1 MASPAAVTGGEPVRR
16 RLLFMEKFEAL
27 WAYQAEDMKADAI
40 AASIKRSPT
49 RQKLEKARDF
59 ILERQKQYKQIEED
73 VGAMVDRKDI
83 IAQAIARAREQLQ
96 VLQNRFETNPPQTA
110 EEVKNLL
117 SEVSR
122 CRDTIR
128 QYEAEIS
135 HIVKET
141 DAKEKLSRNVRLE
154 AANAKKSFDQLK
166 AEYEEESRSKKGELE
181 TQRAKSR
188 ELMEQVDPSLLEE
201 YETIKKHITPPVARL
216 THGQCSGCN
225 TSLPSAI
232 LSRIKGG
239 ALVEC
244 ETCGRMIIP

>member
-1 MASPAAVTGGEPVRR
+1 MDQ
-16 RLLFMEKFEAL
+16 FEAL
-27 WAYQAEDMKADAI
+27 WAYQTEDMKADAI
-40 AASIKRSPT
+40 SAAIKRSPT

-59 ILERQKQYKQIEED
+59 ILDRQKQYRQIEED

-83 IAQAIARAREQLQ
+83 IAQAISRSREQLQ
-96 VLQNRFETNPPQTA
+96 SLQGRFASSPPQTA
-110 EEVKNLL
+110 EEIKSLL

-135 HIVKET
+135 RIVKET
-141 DAKEKLSRNVRLE
+141 DANEKLQRSVRLE

-166 AEYEEESRSKKGELE
+166 ADYEEESRSKKVELE
-181 TQRAKSR
+181 AQRAKAR
-188 ELMEQVDPSLLEE
+188 ELSDQVDPKLMEE
-201 YETIKKHITPPVARL
+201 YETIKKHISPPVARL

-232 LSRIKGG
+232 LAKIRGG
-239 ALVEC
+239 SLVEC

>member
-1 MASPAAVTGGEPVRR
+1 MDQ
-16 RLLFMEKFEAL
+16 FEAL
-27 WAYQAEDMKADAI
+27 WAYQTEDMKADAI
-40 AASIKRSPT
+40 SAAIKRSPT

-59 ILERQKQYKQIEED
+59 ILDRQKQYRQIEED

-83 IAQAIARAREQLQ
+83 IAQAISRSREQLQ
-96 VLQNRFETNPPQTA
+96 SLQGRFASSPPQTA
-110 EEVKNLL
+110 EEIKSLL

-135 HIVKET
+135 RIVKET
-141 DAKEKLSRNVRLE
+141 DANEKLQRSVRLE

-166 AEYEEESRSKKGELE
+166 ADYEEESRSKKVELE
-181 TQRAKSR
+181 AQRAKAR
-188 ELMEQVDPSLLEE
+188 ELSDQVDPKLMEE
-201 YETIKKHITPPVARL
+201 YETIKKHISPPVARL

-232 LSRIKGG
+232 LSKIKGG

>member
-1 MASPAAVTGGEPVRR
+1 
-16 RLLFMEKFEAL
+16 MEQFDAL
-27 WAYQAEDMKADAI
+27 WAFQTEDMKADAI
-40 AASIKRSPT
+40 ANAIKRSPT

-59 ILERQKQYKQIEED
+59 ILDRQKQYKQIEED

-83 IAQAIARAREQLQ
+83 IAQAVSRSREQLAA
-96 VLQNRFETNPPQTA
+96 LQERFEKNPPRTP
-110 EEVKNLL
+110 EEVRSLL

-128 QYEAEIS
+128 QYEVEINR
-135 HIVKET
+135 IVKET
-141 DAKEKLSRNVRLE
+141 DSNDKLQRSVRLE

-166 AEYEEESRSKKGELE
+166 AEYEEESRSKKGELDE
-181 TQRAKSR
+181 QRAKAKA
-188 ELMEQVDPSLLEE
+188 LQDQVDPSLLEE

-232 LSRIKGG
+232 LSRIRNG